1 MCTSVRQGLH
11 LLTLHDPQLS
21 GSPFFFFSC
30 YRHHRYL
37 HSFPTRRSSDLLLPH
52 LFTLAKHCVLF
63 EDVPQVSLR
72 DVTVLRSAGGDRKS
86 TRLNS
91 SHRCISYAVF
101 CLKKKKK
108 NIRVHLKRPYN
119 PPLPPQHHIYPS

>member
-72 DVTVLRSAGGDRKS
+72 DVTVQRSAGGLFSVALFVAQPDCAALNPALHAYACNS
-86 TRLNS
+86 TFGQTLPGMPPEV
-91 SHRCISYAVF
+91 I
-101 CLKKKKK
+101 
-108 NIRVHLKRPYN
+108 IRVA
-119 PPLPPQHHIYPS
+119 Q